1 MELVKRIIK
10 EKKLEQI
17 EGFLNNNKINS
28 ICKKIKLLY
37 DTFLETKYKNIQEK
51 FSEAQYNCVSANT
64 SI

>member
-37 DTFLETKYKNIQEK
+37 DTFLETKYKNSRKI
-51 FSEAQYNCVSANT
+51 F
-64 SI
+64 